1 MKSID
6 ASDKIKKIRHEIS
19 KSIVGQ
25 DNIVELLLTTVF
37 AGGHA
42 ILEGVPGL
50 AKTLLI
56 NSLAKTLDLTFNR
69 IQFTPDLIPSDVTGT
84 EIIDI
89 TRTGEK
95 SFRFMKGPVFSNI
108 LLADEINRTPPK
120 TQSALLQAMQ
130 ERKITVLGNTYELPE
145 PFFVFATQNP
155 IEYEGTYPLPEA
167 QLDRFLLLIRIGYPD
182 EKEEMDIVGSDP
194 KNADKIKAVMDRK
207 DIRSMIDAVAEMPVS
222 DKVKKYAIGI
232 TRNTRPETTSVEF
245 VKKYVR
251 WGAGPR
257 ASQMLIRAAQS
268 HAAIRGKKMVDKED
282 VDRMLLPVLGHRIVL
297 NYQTATDEIRQE
309 TVLKELKKHSEVK
322 L

>member
-6 ASDKIKKIRHEIS
+6 ADKIKKIRSEIS
-19 KSIVGQ
+19 KAVVGQ
-25 DNIVELLLTTVF
+25 DDIVELLLTTVF

-56 NSLAKTLDLTFNR
+56 NSLAKTLDLSFNR

-84 EIIDI
+84 EIIDLA
-89 TRTGEK
+89 RSGEK

-167 QLDRFLLLIRIGYPD
+167 QLDRFLLLIRIGYPG
-182 EKEEMDIVGSDP
+182 EKEEMEIVGSDS
-194 KNADKIKAVMDRK
+194 ADLEKIKTVLDAKEIRK
-207 DIRSMIDAVAEMPVS
+207 IIGAVAELPVS
-222 DKVKKYAIGI
+222 DKVKKYAVGI
-232 TRNTRPETTSVEF
+232 ARHTRPETTTVEF
-245 VKKYVR
+245 VK
-251 WGAGPR
+251 
-257 ASQMLIRAAQS
+257 
-268 HAAIRGKKMVDKED
+268 
-282 VDRMLLPVLGHRIVL
+282 
-297 NYQTATDEIRQE
+297 
-309 TVLKELKKHSEVK
+309 
-322 L
+322 